1 MKNIAR
7 VILLVALATIALAQ
21 SPEPPLTDAR
31 LTIHTLVRED
41 IFAGFLQG
49 DMVRFSRGEKNIQ
62 LLLDL
67 RPAEKPDLL
76 AWKGGAQLYRAIRSL
91 DEKRKDEFQKN
102 YDLALAKFDEARK
115 LAPQGG
121 GVNAVIGGSFGIFAD
136 QLPEENRAAAWSQAY
151 DSYKV
156 LWKQQEPVIDKLPVH
171 LRGELLAGMAQSSQR
186 TGRAQEADQYVDKI
200 ITLLPGTPYEKVA
213 KQWKANP
220 ASASKT
226 SMSCMTCHDQG
237 RLADRLTALNKQ

>member
-7 VILLVALATIALAQ
+7 VIFLVALATIALAQ

-49 DMVRFSRGEKNIQ
+49 DMTRFSRGEKNIQ
-62 LLLDL
+62 TLLDL

-76 AWKGGAQLYRAIRSL
+76 AWRGGAHLYRAIRSL
-91 DEKRKDEFQKN
+91 EDKRTDEFRKN
-102 YDLALAKFDEARK
+102 YELAVATFDEARK

-136 QLPEENRAAAWSQAY
+136 QLPKDLQTAAWSQAY
-151 DSYKV
+151 DAYKV
-156 LWKQQEPVIDKLPVH
+156 LWKQQSSVVDKLPVH
-171 LRGELLAGMAQSSQR
+171 LRGELLAGVAQSAQR
-186 TGRAQEADQYVDKI
+186 TGRAQETAEYVDKI

-220 ASASKT
+220 ESASRT
-226 SMSCMTCHDQG
+226 SMSCMTCHEPG
-237 RLADRLTALNKQ
+237 RLQDRLTALNKQ